1 MVKRFKIVKVDYKYC
16 DYLRKF
22 DNRIS
27 YNAGMKELRPF
38 IGILFS
44 IDDFEYFAPLS
55 SPKPKHMN
63 LTNTVDLIKI
73 ANGRYG
79 VINFNNMLPVT
90 KINYELLDLNG
101 TPISNEDFNRKNLL
115 KSQLKWLK

>member
-16 DYLRKF
+16 DYFRKF

-73 ANGRYG
+73 ANGR
-79 VINFNNMLPVT
+79 
-90 KINYELLDLNG
+90 
-101 TPISNEDFNRKNLL
+101 
-115 KSQLKWLK
+115 